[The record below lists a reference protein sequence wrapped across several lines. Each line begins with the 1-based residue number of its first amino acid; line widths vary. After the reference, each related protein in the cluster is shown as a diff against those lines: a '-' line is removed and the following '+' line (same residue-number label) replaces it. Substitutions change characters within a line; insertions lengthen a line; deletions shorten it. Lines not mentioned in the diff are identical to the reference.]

1 MGDNEFRVDKS
12 KPNLQ
17 TPPAMKALVLGA
29 GVVGTA
35 TAWYLAARGH
45 QVTVLDRREGPGL
58 ETSFAN
64 GAQISACH
72 AEPWANPEAP
82 EQILKWIWRDDAPLL
97 FRLRM
102 DPRQW
107 TWGASFLLECLPS
120 RTRRNIGDIVR
131 LALYSR
137 ESLQALRAETGIRYD
152 QLTLGILH
160 YYTDARVFENAVH
173 AASVMREY
181 GLDREVKTVD
191 EAVAIEPALAPS
203 RERIVGATYTATDES
218 GDAYLFTV
226 RLAKL
231 AEARGARFAM
241 GHSVERIAAQGGR
254 VTGIVARDGAGR
266 EQVLE
271 ADAYVLAL
279 GSYSPLVARGLGL
292 SLPIYPAKGYSATV
306 PVTDAARAPRVSL
319 TDDGAKIVFSRLGER
334 LRIAGTAE
342 LSGYST
348 ELNPVRCEAL
358 IRRAQEMF
366 PGAADYANA
375 TFWTGLRPSTPS
387 NVPLVGRTRYPNLF
401 LNTGHGTLGWT
412 LACGSGRAL
421 ADIISGKVP
430 DVDFRFTK

>member
-1 MGDNEFRVDKS
+1 
-12 KPNLQ
+12 
-17 TPPAMKALVLGA
+17 MKVLVLGA

-35 TAWYLAARGH
+35 TAWYLAAQGH
-45 QVTVLDRREGPGL
+45 EVTVIDRREGPGL

-64 GAQISACH
+64 GGQISACH

-82 EQILKWIWRDDAPLL
+82 AQILKWIWRDDAPLL
-97 FRLRM
+97 FRLRA

-107 TWGASFLLECLPS
+107 AWGASFLLECLPS

-131 LALYSR
+131 LAIYSR
-137 ESLQALRAETGIRYD
+137 ASLQALREETGIAYD

-160 YYTDARVFENAVH
+160 YYTDPGVFESAVR
-173 AASVMREY
+173 AAHVMREY

-191 EAVAIEPALAPS
+191 EALAIEPALVPS
-203 RERIVGATYTATDES
+203 RSRIVGATYTSTDES
-218 GDAYLFTV
+218 GDAYLFTS
-226 RLAKL
+226 RLAQL
-231 AEARGARFAM
+231 AGARGVRFAM
-241 GHSVERIAAQGGR
+241 GLAVERIAAEGGTVR
-254 VTGIVARDGAGR
+254 GVAVRDAEGR
-266 EQVLE
+266 EETLA

-279 GSYSPLVARGLGL
+279 GSYSPLLAGPIGL

-306 PVTDAARAPRVSL
+306 PVTDAAAAPRVSL

-348 ELNPVRCEAL
+348 GLNPVRCEAL
-358 IRRAQEMF
+358 VRRAREIF
-366 PGAADYANA
+366 PGAADYSRA
-375 TFWTGLRPSTPS
+375 TFWAGLRPSTPS

-412 LACGSGRAL
+412 LACGSARAL
-421 ADIISGKVP
+421 ADIISGRAPEVE
-430 DVDFRFTK
+430 FRFNPG

>member
-1 MGDNEFRVDKS
+1 
-12 KPNLQ
+12 
-17 TPPAMKALVLGA
+17 MKALVLGA

-45 QVTVLDRREGPGL
+45 EVTVIDRRERPGL

-64 GAQISACH
+64 GGQISACH

-82 EQILKWIWRDDAPLL
+82 QQILKWLWRDDAPLL

-107 TWGASFLLECLPS
+107 TWGASFLLECLPA

-137 ESLQALRAETGIRYD
+137 ASLAALRAETHIEYD
-152 QLTLGILH
+152 QLELGILH
-160 YYTDARVFENAVH
+160 YYTDPHVFEGAVR
-173 AASVMREY
+173 AASVMREC
-181 GLDREVKTVD
+181 GLDRDVKTVE
-191 EAVAIEPALAPS
+191 EAIAIEPALAMARS
-203 RERIVGATYTATDES
+203 RIVGATYTATDES
-218 GDAYLFTV
+218 GDAHLFTV
-226 RLAKL
+226 RLAQL
-231 AEARGARFAM
+231 AQARGASFAM
-241 GHSVERIAAQGGR
+241 GRTVERIHADGGR
-254 VTGIVARDGAGR
+254 VTGVVVGDAAGR
-266 EQVLE
+266 EE
-271 ADAYVLAL
+271 TIAADAYVIAL
-279 GSYSPLVARGLGL
+279 GSYSPLFARELDL
-292 SLPIYPAKGYSATV
+292 ALPIYPAKGYSATV

-319 TDDGAKIVFSRLGER
+319 TDDEAKIVMSRLGER

-348 ELNPVRCEAL
+348 ELNLVRCEAL
-358 IRRAQEMF
+358 IRRAREIF
-366 PGAADYANA
+366 PGIADYEHAS
-375 TFWTGLRPSTPS
+375 FWAGLRPSTPS

-421 ADIISGKVP
+421 ADIISGKAP
-430 DVDFRFTK
+430 EVDFRFTH

>member
-1 MGDNEFRVDKS
+1 MRV
-12 KPNLQ
+12 
-17 TPPAMKALVLGA
+17 LVLGA

-35 TAWYLAARGH
+35 TAWYLAAQGH
-45 QVTVLDRREGPGL
+45 EVTVIDRREGPGL

-64 GAQISACH
+64 GGQISACH

-82 EQILKWIWRDDAPLL
+82 AQILKWIWRDDAPLL
-97 FRLRM
+97 FRLRA

-107 TWGASFLLECLPS
+107 AWGASFLLECLPS

-131 LALYSR
+131 MAIYSR
-137 ESLQALRAETGIRYD
+137 ASLQALREETGIAYD

-160 YYTDARVFENAVH
+160 YYTDPGVFESAVR
-173 AASVMREY
+173 AAHVMREY

-191 EAVAIEPALAPS
+191 EALAIEPALVPS
-203 RERIVGATYTATDES
+203 RSRIVGATYTSTDES
-218 GDAYLFTV
+218 GDAYLFTS
-226 RLAKL
+226 RLAQL
-231 AEARGARFAM
+231 AGARGVRFAM
-241 GHSVERIAAQGGR
+241 GLAVERIAAEGGTVR
-254 VTGIVARDGAGR
+254 GVAVRDAEGR
-266 EQVLE
+266 EETLA

-279 GSYSPLVARGLGL
+279 GSYSPLLAGPIGL

-306 PVTDAARAPRVSL
+306 PVTDAAAAPRVSL

-348 ELNPVRCEAL
+348 GLNPVRCEAL
-358 IRRAQEMF
+358 VRRAREIF
-366 PGAADYANA
+366 PDAADYSRA
-375 TFWTGLRPSTPS
+375 TFWAGLRPSTPS

-412 LACGSGRAL
+412 LACGSARAL
-421 ADIISGKVP
+421 ADIISGRAP
-430 DVDFRFTK
+430 EVDFRFNQG